1 MSAGFQLFSVA
12 AQSFG
17 LVRSAQVVYNG
28 GCRKAGAAVCRR
40 LPWKNRGEVR
50 RMAGILRPMGDESVT
65 VSGAALRR
73 LLEKGD
79 GDAALL
85 YLALLRH
92 QGLTPPRSLA
102 GELRWERGRIEAA
115 EAALRQMEMVSVPA
129 AELPEP
135 ADERPDY
142 RREDVSVAL
151 EGDEAFRGLTAE
163 VERKL
168 GKKLSTPDMGTLLGL
183 YDYLGLPSDV
193 IYLLVC
199 HCAERI
205 QRRYGEG
212 RRPTLRQIEK
222 EGYAWARM
230 GIDTQTAA
238 AEYLKRYARRQES
251 VPAYMRVLGLGERL
265 PVAAEEKYL
274 AAWQE
279 WGFSPETVA
288 LAYEKT
294 VLKCHELKWPYIN
307 GILKRWHEAGLHT
320 PEQIAAGDR
329 PRPQGEPNRRD
340 QRPPEDEMR
349 RYVQALHRGKE

>member
-1 MSAGFQLFSVA
+1 
-12 AQSFG
+12 
-17 LVRSAQVVYNG
+17 
-28 GCRKAGAAVCRR
+28 
-40 LPWKNRGEVR
+40 
-50 RMAGILRPMGDESVT
+50 MAGILRPMGDESVT

-73 LLEKGD
+73 LLERGD

-92 QGLTPPRSLA
+92 HGMVPPRSLA
-102 GELRWERGRIEAA
+102 GELRWERPRIEAA
-115 EAALRQMEMVSVPA
+115 EETLRQLELVSAPA
-129 AELPEP
+129 ADIPEP

-142 RREDVSVAL
+142 HQEDVSGAL
-151 EGDEAFRGLTAE
+151 ARDEQFRLLTAE

-168 GKKLSTPDMGTLLGL
+168 GKKLSTPDLGTLLGL

-222 EGYAWARM
+222 EGYSWARM
-230 GIDTQTAA
+230 GIDTQTGA
-238 AEYLKRYARRQES
+238 AEYLKKYAVRQES
-251 VPAYMRVLGLGERL
+251 MPAYMRVLQLGDRL
-265 PVAAEEKYL
+265 PVATEEKYL

-279 WGFSPETVA
+279 WGFPPETVA
-288 LAYEKT
+288 EAYDKT
-294 VLKCHELKWPYIN
+294 ILKCHELKWPYIN
-307 GILKRWHEAGLHT
+307 GILKKWHEAGLHT
-320 PEQIAAGDR
+320 PEQIETGDR
-329 PRPQGEPNRRD
+329 PRPRSESPHRD

>member
-1 MSAGFQLFSVA
+1 
-12 AQSFG
+12 
-17 LVRSAQVVYNG
+17 
-28 GCRKAGAAVCRR
+28 
-40 LPWKNRGEVR
+40 
-50 RMAGILRPMGDESVT
+50 MAGILRPLGDESVT

-92 QGLTPPRSLA
+92 QGLVPPRSLA
-102 GELRWERGRIEAA
+102 GELRWERSRIEEA
-115 EAALRQMEMVSVPA
+115 EASLRQMELVSAPA

-135 ADERPDY
+135 ADEKPDY
-142 RREDVSVAL
+142 RQEDITEVL
-151 EGDEAFRGLTAE
+151 ERDEQFRVLTAE

-168 GKKLSTPDMGTLLGL
+168 GKKLSTPDLGALLGL

-222 EGYAWARM
+222 EGYSWVRM

-238 AEYLKRYARRQES
+238 AEYLKKYALRQES
-251 VPAYMRVLGLGERL
+251 MPAYMRVLQMGDRL

-279 WGFSPETVA
+279 WGFPPEVVA
-288 LAYEKT
+288 EAYEKT

-307 GILKRWHEAGLHT
+307 GILKKWHEAGLHT
-320 PEQIAAGDR
+320 LEQIAVGDR
-329 PRPQGEPNRRD
+329 PRPQGETPHRD

-349 RYVQALHRGKE
+349 RYVQALRRGKE